1 MADQIQKI
9 KDEERKELEVKEAK
23 EKEAAE
29 KGYWWENPADGSFWW
44 TGKEPPGPENP
55 HPDDLEPEPDFY
67 QMEGEPVMTDKEW
80 DELQLKWYE
89 QTMEEHRREDRE
101 ERNRVAREKYQ
112 QRKAELAKPIE
123 MPEIEMS
130 EYDMM
135 RQIIKERDNLLGKFI
150 RMTPILFKFLT
161 SGKWEDQV

>member
-1 MADQIQKI
+1 
-9 KDEERKELEVKEAK
+9 
-23 EKEAAE
+23 
-29 KGYWWENPADGSFWW
+29 
-44 TGKEPPGPENP
+44 
-55 HPDDLEPEPDFY
+55 
-67 QMEGEPVMTDKEW
+67 
-80 DELQLKWYE
+80 
-89 QTMEEHRREDRE
+89 MEEHRREDRE